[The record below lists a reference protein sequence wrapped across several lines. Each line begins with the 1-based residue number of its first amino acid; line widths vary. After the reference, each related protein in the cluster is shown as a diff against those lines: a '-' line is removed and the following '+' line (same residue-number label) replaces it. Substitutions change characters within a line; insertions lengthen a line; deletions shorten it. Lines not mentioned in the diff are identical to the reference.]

1 MTRRN
6 QSFYWL
12 ATLLLGLLWLL
23 PDPVDPALAGPVRD
37 LVAEWE
43 NPADDDFLC
52 QRLIP
57 PDAEAILQAWGVPP
71 GAIAPR
77 GHVLLPKGLTPTE
90 DPAPAYRITRSPPVP
105 LTDFLREQPCCWI
118 GFVHKVSTP
127 SLAILLAGGGIR
139 AFDPRCFPAGRP
151 TTPMPRAPMASPP
164 IGLEASVLRASLG
177 GAQGP
182 RA

>member
-105 LTDFLREQPCCWI
+105 LTDFLREQPCPWL
-118 GFVHKVSTP
+118 GFADKVLAP
-127 SLAILLAGGGIR
+127 SLATPMAGGGIC
-139 AFDPRCFPAGRP
+139 AFNLRCLPAGRP
-151 TTPMPRAPMASPP
+151 AIPMPQAPTASPP
-164 IGLEASVLRASLG
+164 VGLEASELQASLG
-177 GAQGP
+177 GM
-182 RA
+182 